1 MAATVRSDGSG
12 ASGRAVTS
20 RAETTA
26 AILSTAGVGLGLIRV
41 RRSED
46 GVRGGASGGDGDID
60 AMEVEQRLVVTEA

>member
-12 ASGRAVTS
+12 ASGRAVTA

-26 AILSTAGVGLGLIRV
+26 AILSTGGIGLGLIRV